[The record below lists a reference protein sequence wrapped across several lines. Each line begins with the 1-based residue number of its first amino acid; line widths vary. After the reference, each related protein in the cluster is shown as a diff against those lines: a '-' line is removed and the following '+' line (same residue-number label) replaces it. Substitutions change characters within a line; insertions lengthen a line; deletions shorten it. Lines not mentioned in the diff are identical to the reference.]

1 VTQMA
6 EPLGGALWR
15 TPKAW
20 ALRRSRTGCP
30 ICRRRHPR
38 DVVATLPASWVTAPR
53 QAPLPGY
60 VAVVAKQHVVEPFE
74 LPPSA
79 GRAFWD
85 DVMLVAKCVADLFS
99 PVKMNYELHGNTV
112 PHLHVHIY
120 PRYRDDPYVGGPID
134 PRRATFARS
143 QEELLRIG
151 RVIRNARSP
160 RRRGRSPR
168 R

>member
-1 VTQMA
+1 MT
-6 EPLGGALWR
+6 EPIGGALWR

-79 GRAFWD
+79 ARGFWN
-85 DVMLVAKCVADLFS
+85 DVKLVAKCVAGLFS
-99 PVKMNYELHGNTV
+99 PVKLKYELPANRV
-112 PHLHVHIY
+112 AHLHVHLY
-120 PRYRDDPYVGGPID
+120 PLSREGPYGV
-134 PRRATFARS
+134 
-143 QEELLRIG
+143 
-151 RVIRNARSP
+151 
-160 RRRGRSPR
+160 
-168 R
+168 

>member
-1 VTQMA
+1 MA

-85 DVMLVAKCVADLFS
+85 DVMLVAKCVAELFS

-143 QEELLRIG
+143 REELLRIG

>member
-1 VTQMA
+1 MA
-6 EPLGGALWR
+6 EPIGGALWR

-20 ALRRSRTGCP
+20 AFVEVARDARSVDAGTRGMLSRP
-30 ICRRRHPR
+30 SRRRGSPPR
-38 DVVATLPASWVTAPR
+38 VRPR
-53 QAPLPGY
+53 SPGY

-79 GRAFWD
+79 GRAFWN
-85 DVMLVAKCVADLFS
+85 DVMLVAKCVAELFS

-143 QEELLRIG
+143 REELLRIG
-151 RVIRNARSP
+151 RVIRNARYP